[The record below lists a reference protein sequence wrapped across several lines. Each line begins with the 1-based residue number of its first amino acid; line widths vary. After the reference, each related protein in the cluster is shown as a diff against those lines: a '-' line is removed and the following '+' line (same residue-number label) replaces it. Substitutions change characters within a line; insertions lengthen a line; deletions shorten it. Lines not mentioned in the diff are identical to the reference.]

1 MRSELIFRQF
11 VDSFHAAASARLGSS
26 DISEAGH
33 KPPEVSYLE
42 LQSPSIDYCLDYQ
55 DSSKRIDLRD
65 YIAGLDLPENSSP
78 VLSPS
83 GSVSS
88 GDDHRFFN
96 SSEATLEG
104 STLSFSVEAS
114 VGLLSSSPQY
124 SSNSI
129 DFLSNSPSTTNIVE
143 YEKKNQDVDKSENG
157 SSLIEIRPS
166 SCPQPSVA
174 DCRSSPSLSRSASSD
189 HVSHKV
195 GLVATRSNV
204 FSCSRRQRRRCEVS
218 EAVRRK
224 RRLAANARERRRMDS
239 LNLAFDRLRSVLPQL
254 NNQEKL
260 SKYDSLQMA
269 QTYIATLC
277 EMLV

>member
-1 MRSELIFRQF
+1 MGSELIFRQL
-11 VDSFHAAASARLGSS
+11 VDSFHAAAAAHRDTCSK
-26 DISEAGH
+26 DNSENN
-33 KPPEVSYLE
+33 PPELSYVE
-42 LQSPSIDYCLDYQ
+42 LQSSNADYCLQYHEN
-55 DSSKRIDLRD
+55 KRIDLRE
-65 YIAGLDLPENSSP
+65 YITSFDLPSNSIP
-78 VLSPS
+78 ILSPS

-88 GDDHRFFN
+88 GDEQRFF
-96 SSEATLEG
+96 SSPE
-104 STLSFSVEAS
+104 STVERSSSNFSVDTNF
-114 VGLLSSSPQY
+114 GTSPQSPQHSTNPFDSAGNFPLTPISPDCENLPQNCSLAFNEVRQNTY
-124 SSNSI
+124 SQ
-129 DFLSNSPSTTNIVE
+129 PPQ
-143 YEKKNQDVDKSENG
+143 KDVNRM
-157 SSLIEIRPS
+157 SSDS
-166 SCPQPSVA
+166 SK
-174 DCRSSPSLSRSASSD
+174 ASSYE
-189 HVSHKV
+189 HSSQKI
-195 GLVATRSNV
+195 GLVNSRSNV